1 MINGLSLTPPT
12 SRGLYCNCLP
22 SCGDGL
28 RRSGARLRFL
38 CDYRHISDGVVAAW
52 YGGMTFTSLS
62 SVGKLWV
69 CRLVILRAA

>member
-38 CDYRHISDGVVAAW
+38 CDYRHISDGVVRRHDLYVAVKC
-52 YGGMTFTSLS
+52 GQV
-62 SVGKLWV
+62 VGV
-69 CRLVILRAA
+69 